1 MHATVRS
8 ILAATPA
15 SKETITISDM
25 EAGLEHLSRSTTR
38 GSDVMLVV
46 AEPYYK
52 SLETADRVNKMAAEL
67 NIPNVYVVANK
78 VRNQTDSQAIEAFC
92 QKRNLEIIATIPYDE
107 QVAAASMIPG
117 SPLDTA
123 PDTIGVVA
131 VKMMVETIRARFLN

>member
-1 MHATVRS
+1 
-8 ILAATPA
+8 
-15 SKETITISDM
+15 M

-67 NIPNVYVVANK
+67 GIPHVYIVANK
-78 VRNQTDSQAIEAFC
+78 VRTETDAQAIDTFC
-92 QKRNLEIIATIPYDE
+92 SKRNLEIISTIPYDE
-107 QVAAASMIPG
+107 QVAAASMIPS

-123 PDTIGVVA
+123 PQANGVAA
-131 VKMMVETIRARFLN
+131 VEALAETIKTRFLN